1 MSGPRSAGAPLPA
14 ASAPP
19 KARAAGAAPP
29 GLPAL
34 AQGIFLGGLLG
45 AFLVAPPLLVLKE
58 AFFPGGGFSVSLFRS
73 MAGNPVLVRS
83 LWNSLLIGLAA
94 TAVAT
99 ALALP
104 FAALLGRYRF
114 PGRRLLQ
121 AGVMLPLLLPPF
133 AGALAVKQF
142 LGRYG
147 SLNLLLQEW
156 GLTDG
161 PVDFLGAGMAGVI
174 LLEGLHLFPILYFS
188 LVHHFA
194 SLNGDSEDAA
204 LCFGGRKPA
213 YYRRILL
220 PEIRPG
226 LFAGM
231 ALVFVWAFTDL
242 GTPLLMEFR
251 LVLPY
256 QAFSLV
262 TDLNQNPMGYALT
275 AVMGA
280 VGLGGYW
287 FSQWLGRGQAPSHAK
302 VYRPAPEK
310 VLAGPGAWLTT
321 AILSGVLLAASLPL
335 VFLVLLAFAEGWFL
349 SIAPESLTGA
359 HFAGLMEHRITRG
372 SIQTSLLLS
381 SLACLV
387 DLVLGYWLARIV
399 VAAPGWRARLIET
412 LAMAP
417 LALPGI
423 ILAFGYVALF
433 SGMPLDPA
441 GNPLFLLVMAY
452 AMRRLPFAFRSVLTG
467 YRSLPA
473 QIDEAAQ
480 TLGQGFWGRLWNIHL
495 PLLTPYLLASGML
508 VFAFSMLEVSDSL
521 VLAMKELYYPITKAI
536 YFLASR
542 AGDGY
547 NLAAALAV
555 IGMAAL
561 AAAILAA
568 NRLMGRRFGEMF
580 R

>member
-1 MSGPRSAGAPLPA
+1 MKSASAG
-14 ASAPP
+14 
-19 KARAAGAAPP
+19 RALQGA
-29 GLPAL
+29 
-34 AQGIFLGGLLG
+34 FLVLLLG
-45 AFLVAPPLLVLKE
+45 AFLVAPVALVLKE
-58 AFFPGGGFSVSLFRS
+58 AFFPGGAFSLNLFQS
-73 MAGNPVLVRS
+73 MARNPVMARS

-94 TAVAT
+94 TALAT
-99 ALALP
+99 VLALP

-114 PGRRLLQ
+114 PGRALLK
-121 AGVMLPLLLPPF
+121 AAVMIPLLLPPF
-133 AGALAVKQF
+133 AGTLAVKQF

-147 SLNLLLQEW
+147 SLNLLLQDL
-156 GLTDG
+156 GLISEPLDL
-161 PVDFLGAGMAGVI
+161 LGAGMPGVI

-188 LVHHFA
+188 LVNHFA
-194 SLNGDSEDAA
+194 ALNGDSEEAA
-204 LCFGGRKPA
+204 LCFGGKNLA

-226 LFAGM
+226 LLAGM

-256 QAFSLV
+256 QAFALV
-262 TDLNQNPMGYALT
+262 TDLNHNPMGYALT

-287 FSQWLGRGQAPSHAK
+287 FSQWLGGGQARSHGK
-302 VYRPAPEK
+302 VSRPAAEK
-310 VLAGPGAWLTT
+310 RLGRLAGFAAAGALG
-321 AILSGVLLAASLPL
+321 SVLLVASIPM
-335 VFLVLLAFAEGWFL
+335 VFLVLLALSDGWFL
-349 SIAPESLTGA
+349 SVAPDSLTGS
-359 HFAGLMEHRITRG
+359 HFVQLAGHRITRG

-381 SLACLV
+381 SLACLA
-387 DLVLGYWLARIV
+387 DMALGFWLARIV
-399 VAAPGWRARLIET
+399 LASSGWRARLLET

-423 ILAFGYVALF
+423 ILAFGYIALF
-433 SGMPLDPA
+433 TGTPLDPA

-480 TLGQGFWGRLWNIHL
+480 TLGQGFWGRLWDIHL

-521 VLAMKELYYPITKAI
+521 VLAMKEFYYPITKAM
-536 YFLASR
+536 YFLTSR
-542 AGDGY
+542 AGDGN

-555 IGMAAL
+555 VGMAVL
-561 AAAILAA
+561 AAAVLAA
-568 NRLMGRRFGEMF
+568 NRLMGNRFGEMF
-580 R
+580 RG